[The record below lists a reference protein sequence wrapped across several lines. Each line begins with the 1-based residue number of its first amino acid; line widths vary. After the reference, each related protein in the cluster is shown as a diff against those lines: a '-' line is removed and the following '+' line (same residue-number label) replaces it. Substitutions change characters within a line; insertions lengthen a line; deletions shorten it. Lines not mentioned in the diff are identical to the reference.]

1 MRFAFMSYM
10 GTTAKGTM
18 AEQKHSDRNQQ
29 QQSGGRQGCED
40 QQEDFGDVD
49 DHEQSVGSQKESE
62 EGESQNFG
70 RGSGQGGRK
79 GSEVRNR

>member
-1 MRFAFMSYM
+1 
-10 GTTAKGTM
+10 M

-29 QQSGGRQGCED
+29 QQSGRRQGCEG

-49 DHEQSVGSQKESE
+49 DNEQSVDWQKESDK
-62 EGESQNFG
+62 GESQNFG

-79 GSEVRNR
+79 DSQGRNR